1 MEAPCTLCPA
11 RRGLAAGRAAREA
24 QWPARDQE
32 GGNLWLTKPAE
43 RQPLLKN
50 VGWKSA
56 PVGTEPA
63 FMWRLSIPAK
73 PRVKIKASAPACA
86 SFRGSY
92 WKGRGPE
99 GGAPSQRSRIA
110 GPLPAATKGLVLE
123 MRIPRRE
130 SGFEPPSRFAGQSQ
144 GTPARWRPLAQ
155 PIRRMNLAGAPV
167 TGR

>member
-1 MEAPCTLCPA
+1 MEAPRSSHPA
-11 RRGLAAGRAAREA
+11 RRGLGHAASKEQR
-24 QWPARDQE
+24 PAKDQE

-43 RQPLLKN
+43 SRPLLKS

-56 PVGTEPA
+56 PAGTEPA
-63 FMWRLSIPAK
+63 FMWRSSIRAK
-73 PRVKIKASAPACA
+73 PRAKIKASAPACA

-99 GGAPSQRSRIA
+99 GGAPSRRGRIA
-110 GPLPAATKGLVLE
+110 RTLPAAIKRLE
-123 MRIPRRE
+123 LRW
-130 SGFEPPSRFAGQSQ
+130 RFQMKNWIEKSPVQSQ

-167 TGR
+167 TAG